1 MMTGRIVVSILALGL
16 IAATVTGC
24 GRRAPLD
31 TPSQA
36 AKAAGNKAD
45 TAGKTEENKPER
57 HFILD
62 PLIE

>member
-1 MMTGRIVVSILALGL
+1 MNTGRIAISILAVG
-16 IAATVTGC
+16 IFAATASGC
-24 GRRAPLD
+24 GRRAALE

-36 AKAAGNKAD
+36 AKAAGDTTDKA
-45 TAGKTEENKPER
+45 EEKKPER